1 MNTENI
7 KTIFKDYL
15 NAENSNYALLLNGDW
30 GSGKSFFWKNTLK
43 EIVKKEDF
51 TEIYISLNGISK
63 IETLEHM
70 LFIKLIPFIG
80 SKDNSVLKNATT
92 LATNVVNKVSSHF
105 LKTSIS
111 DIFKGV
117 SVDAFNFSKYV
128 ICFDDLERSQIPVK
142 EVLGFINNYVE
153 HKNLKTIILADE
165 EEINKAQKD
174 ESYNNIKEKLIGRI
188 INFKL
193 DIKETLPEL
202 FKKHKTHNTD
212 FYDFLVIYEEY
223 MTAIFIEYKQ
233 QNLRTITFYLG
244 ILAKIHPLIFD
255 QNDKFIKEII
265 LFSAIVTIEF
275 KNGNIVS
282 KQFDKLDEFAGY
294 NKYTFKSRTLLDSS
308 KKNGTD
314 GEKVKTKKEI
324 FKETYL
330 EKREDEYNL
339 YPSVYSFILSGYLN
353 EEDLKLQLINKNKA
367 EFGTP
372 ESIAFNTLLNY
383 KFRTLSDSD
392 FEKLCIDV
400 KSYAQKGSYSLYDY
414 SQIANFYYYFEQ
426 NKLIRLT
433 SQEIKDF
440 LTEGLNECAK
450 RKEISQSVFD
460 NLFHFK
466 AENEQVAEIK
476 ELIKDFHNEIKKEQ
490 DIEKSNELVKHIEN
504 NDGKLVE
511 KIFQKFNL
519 STDLFKYIVSDTLF
533 TKIINTENSII
544 ETFTELIG
552 SRYTSTNIGE
562 YLYEDIELLEELKNM
577 LTNYLTEDSLI
588 RPLKRF
594 IMENLK
600 DQLNTVCEH
609 IEKTKKK

>member
-1 MNTENI
+1 
-7 KTIFKDYL
+7 
-15 NAENSNYALLLNGDW
+15 
-30 GSGKSFFWKNTLK
+30 
-43 EIVKKEDF
+43 
-51 TEIYISLNGISK
+51 
-63 IETLEHM
+63 
-70 LFIKLIPFIG
+70 
-80 SKDNSVLKNATT
+80 
-92 LATNVVNKVSSHF
+92 
-105 LKTSIS
+105 
-111 DIFKGV
+111 
-117 SVDAFNFSKYV
+117 
-128 ICFDDLERSQIPVK
+128 
-142 EVLGFINNYVE
+142 
-153 HKNLKTIILADE
+153 
-165 EEINKAQKD
+165 
-174 ESYNNIKEKLIGRI
+174 
-188 INFKL
+188 
-193 DIKETLPEL
+193 
-202 FKKHKTHNTD
+202 
-212 FYDFLVIYEEY
+212 
-223 MTAIFIEYKQ
+223 
-233 QNLRTITFYLG
+233 
-244 ILAKIHPLIFD
+244 
-255 QNDKFIKEII
+255 
-265 LFSAIVTIEF
+265 
-275 KNGNIVS
+275 
-282 KQFDKLDEFAGY
+282 
-294 NKYTFKSRTLLDSS
+294 
-308 KKNGTD
+308 
-314 GEKVKTKKEI
+314 
-324 FKETYL
+324 
-330 EKREDEYNL
+330 
-339 YPSVYSFILSGYLN
+339 LN